1 MTSGLIAGVPINL
14 MIEGDIMAKQRKK
27 NYKQFTII
35 KLEDGIIALG
45 SLISGVAVNLKKYKE
60 YGVEARNLLK
70 KYEDFLKNSSEEVL
84 IPADEYDNINDKLLF
99 RQREILKYVSDCQK
113 SSFSYMDLRKHLVK
127 NKHLSSALDDKVSA
141 ILNEFLDVR
150 NWTFHNPQS
159 MLVATSEVSKKRIP
173 NEIKE
178 FVKIQPQ
185 LNPLVI
191 SHTANYDILM
201 LISLLLLV
209 EKRTKQFEVIL
220 EKMKKDYNEMYQKID
235 NKPILIFGLPNSQN
249 VVFYEEF
256 ITHRYDD
263 FSNDISQVSMA
274 IQKSKYDGSD
284 EIYNQWVINKSYN
297 NEIAEEGDV

>member
-1 MTSGLIAGVPINL
+1 M
-14 MIEGDIMAKQRKK
+14 
-27 NYKQFTII
+27 
-35 KLEDGIIALG
+35 
-45 SLISGVAVNLKKYKE
+45 
-60 YGVEARNLLK
+60 
-70 KYEDFLKNSSEEVL
+70 L

-113 SSFSYMDLRKHLVK
+113 SSFSYMDLRKHLAK
-127 NKHLSSALDDKVSA
+127 NKHLSSALDDNIST
-141 ILNEFLDVR
+141 ILNKFLDVR

-201 LISLLLLV
+201 LISLLLHV

-249 VVFYEEF
+249 VVFHEEF